1 MAEATHK
8 LNKYKDVLK
17 GGREPEIEFFEQTFP
32 ISINALACKVVTQL
46 QITNWWKGAIRDLQY
61 DSVMRKQLT
70 YLALHLFERRDC

>member
-1 MAEATHK
+1 M
-8 LNKYKDVLK
+8 LK
-17 GGREPEIEFFEQTFP
+17 AGREPEMEFFEQTFP

-46 QITNWWKGAIRDLQY
+46 QLTKWWTGAIRDLQY